1 MLYKYAMVRQQE
13 LPILRPRHPDRNA
26 DKGGKSFYF
35 FDLDENIFSIESAH
49 YVFSKKNREMME
61 VPAKEFWLEF
71 DNIGKSGVL
80 KDYEVCLTPEGSFRR
95 FRDLPDVPFQAQPF
109 YEDLSR
115 ALKEGLWMGP
125 SWNQFV
131 HAVDNERPV
140 ALITARGH
148 HPETVKAG
156 LELFREAGILSRAPN
171 YLSVLPVSHPEVT
184 ATLGGGGVPE
194 LKRKAIRFAVE
205 EAFRVYGYND
215 HHRFGMSDDDPKN
228 VRKIIDEFIA
238 LKKDF
243 PKVAFFIIETTN
255 GIVNKWE
262 IYSDGAEKHAVT
274 RAEQLTLF

>member
-1 MLYKYAMVRQQE
+1 MVRQQE
-13 LPILRPRHPDRNA
+13 LPITRPRHPDRNA

-35 FDLDENIFSIESAH
+35 FDLDENVFSIESAH
-49 YVFSKKNREMME
+49 YVFSKNNRQMME
-61 VPAKEFWLEF
+61 VPAKDFWQEF
-71 DNIGKSGVL
+71 DNIGKSGFL

-95 FRDLPDVPFQAQPF
+95 FRDLPNLPFQVQPF

-115 ALKEGLWMGP
+115 ALKDGLWMGP

-131 HAVDNERPV
+131 HAVNNERPV

-148 HPETVKAG
+148 HPETIKAG
-156 LELFREAGILSRAPN
+156 LHLFNEAGILPHTPN

-184 ATLGGGGVPE
+184 EKLGGGTVPE

-228 VRKIIDEFIA
+228 VRKIIDEFIV
-238 LKKDF
+238 LKKEF
-243 PKVAFFIIETTN
+243 PKVAFFIIETTD
-255 GIVNKWE
+255 GAFNKWE
-262 IYSDGAEKHAVT
+262 IFTDGAEKKLL
-274 RAEQLTLF
+274 EPGQQLSFF